1 MSIVINDEMEYLDL
15 VGLTEILGWKDITTK
30 QQEKNGTKI
39 FKLPIKMYGRYIKVG
54 SFKSGYVRRLE
65 CIGYRSD
72 SSYQL
77 NKRVESGPDYY
88 KTDKK
93 DSMGRPLYT
102 QFTTRTCKLI
112 SDKRDRL
119 EYLITYCLKNY
130 YIKQA
135 NQVENGEFIPKWV
148 HEERCGH
155 FLKVHDTG
163 DMINFKYSGG
173 QIENLENGD
182 IFVHEQHAYWNK
194 REEPEVKVIINGQK
208 YNIT

>member
-39 FKLPIKMYGRYIKVG
+39 FKLPIKMYGKYIKVG

-65 CIGYRSD
+65 CIGYRSE

-77 NKRVESGPDYY
+77 NKRVESEPHYF
-88 KTDKK
+88 KSSKK

-112 SDKRDRL
+112 PDKRDRL

-135 NQVENGEFIPKWV
+135 NMIEDGKFVPKW
-148 HEERCGH
+148 
-155 FLKVHDTG
+155 
-163 DMINFKYSGG
+163 KYD
-173 QIENLENGD
+173 EVCKN
-182 IFVHEQHAYWNK
+182 
-194 REEPEVKVIINGQK
+194 PEVKVIVNGHK
-208 YNIT
+208 YNVI

>member
-1 MSIVINDEMEYLDL
+1 MTVKDKMKL
-15 VGLTEILGWKDITTK
+15 LGFQDITTPRQK
-30 QQEKNGTKI
+30 KNGTKI

-77 NKRVESGPDYY
+77 NKRIESEPQYY
-88 KTDKK
+88 KSSKK

-112 SDKRDRL
+112 PNEVDRL
-119 EYLITYCLKNY
+119 EYLVDYCLKNY

-135 NQVENGEFIPKWV
+135 NMIDNGKFVPKWY
-148 HEERCGH
+148 HEEKLKH
-155 FLKVHDTG
+155 F
-163 DMINFKYSGG
+163 
-173 QIENLENGD
+173 
-182 IFVHEQHAYWNK
+182 QHVQQ
-194 REEPEVKVIINGQK
+194 PEVKVIVNGHR
-208 YNIT
+208 YNVSEWFK